1 MMYNEL
7 GRWIFLLE
15 MSVFGC
21 YVKIPGCTSR
31 HCFVV
36 WGSSAVLLLESNR
49 SILSNVAF
57 QAISMRKSSIP
68 VILGGF
74 LGIIYIYTT
83 VYIYIYIWDT
93 STPKKTSL
101 DCNVVNPKKIPHPLE
116 QPAGYPSSQAG
127 AAGHNQLR
135 IAQKHVAIYG
145 SRCRVCFRANR
156 LQTHLEHLF
165 LRILACRR
173 QLVRSRPI
181 DGVLSLMFWWGPTT
195 LVE

>member
-49 SILSNVAF
+49 LILSNVAF

-74 LGIIYIYTT
+74 LGL
-83 VYIYIYIWDT
+83 YIYIIIWDT

-165 LRILACRR
+165 LRAGGNSSD
-173 QLVRSRPI
+173 LVRLVVCCRLCF
-181 DGVLSLMFWWGPTT
+181 DGAPQQ
-195 LVE
+195 

>member
-83 VYIYIYIWDT
+83 VYIYIYMRYFYT
-93 STPKKTSL
+93 KE
-101 DCNVVNPKKIPHPLE
+101 NE
-116 QPAGYPSSQAG
+116 
-127 AAGHNQLR
+127 
-135 IAQKHVAIYG
+135 
-145 SRCRVCFRANR
+145 FR
-156 LQTHLEHLF
+156 L
-165 LRILACRR
+165 
-173 QLVRSRPI
+173 
-181 DGVLSLMFWWGPTT
+181 
-195 LVE
+195 